1 MSNQLPEDVQALI
14 DAALIRQQ
22 KAFEAQIEQTVQLR
36 VEQEMQAQTRALQ
49 AQLEQETKVFQARL
63 ESQFDDRVKEGV
75 FQKVAEI
82 LEQLRLA
89 RHRQFGP
96 SSESGQGTLFN
107 EVELLAGE
115 ADEQDDDAQ
124 PIATPKRK
132 KPRKPNVKYGGR
144 VALPEDLPRVKIYV
158 DVPEEQ
164 RIDALGRPMVRIG
177 EETSEQLDIIPM
189 LIRVLQIIRP
199 KYAPIDGNSSP
210 VIAPVLP
217 TLLPRSN
224 LSDGFMAMLLTTKYA
239 DGLPLNRFTK
249 VLERSGVKVSRQT
262 LARNVIKVTKA
273 LQPLA
278 NLMRDTLLEG
288 PIIHMDETTVQVLKE
303 EGRAATK
310 KSYMWAHTGGP
321 PGQSVVMFDYEPAR
335 RAGVASRLLEGWQ
348 GYLMTDQYSGY
359 NRVGSKP
366 GVTHL
371 ACMAHARRK
380 FVDAQR
386 ASANGKS
393 TNADKA
399 LKFFARLYRLE
410 KRVKNAPDALRHR
423 VRQKLSKQ
431 TLDEMHA
438 WMQDLLPT
446 VAHKGKLG
454 QALAYLNNAWPK
466 LIRYIERP
474 DLPIGRVEMWRGG

>member
-1 MSNQLPEDVQALI
+1 MSESNTKPSFSALKKATSRPLGRGLSTSFSNQLPEDVQALI

-36 VEQEMQAQTRALQ
+36 VEQEVQARVEQEIQVQAQSLQAQTRALQ

-189 LIRVLQIIRP
+189 LIRVLHIIRP
-199 KYAPIDGNSSP
+199 I
-210 VIAPVLP
+210 
-217 TLLPRSN
+217 
-224 LSDGFMAMLLTTKYA
+224 
-239 DGLPLNRFTK
+239 
-249 VLERSGVKVSRQT
+249 
-262 LARNVIKVTKA
+262 
-273 LQPLA
+273 
-278 NLMRDTLLEG
+278 
-288 PIIHMDETTVQVLKE
+288 
-303 EGRAATK
+303 
-310 KSYMWAHTGGP
+310 
-321 PGQSVVMFDYEPAR
+321 
-335 RAGVASRLLEGWQ
+335 
-348 GYLMTDQYSGY
+348 
-359 NRVGSKP
+359 
-366 GVTHL
+366 
-371 ACMAHARRK
+371 
-380 FVDAQR
+380 
-386 ASANGKS
+386 
-393 TNADKA
+393 
-399 LKFFARLYRLE
+399 
-410 KRVKNAPDALRHR
+410 
-423 VRQKLSKQ
+423 
-431 TLDEMHA
+431 
-438 WMQDLLPT
+438 
-446 VAHKGKLG
+446 
-454 QALAYLNNAWPK
+454 
-466 LIRYIERP
+466 
-474 DLPIGRVEMWRGG
+474 